1 MARLYVRIDDTK
13 KSEFEKAI
21 QEREPNLNMSIVI
34 KNLIDLYLKGGK

>member
-1 MARLYVRIDDTK
+1 MARITVRLGDAK
-13 KSEFEKAI
+13 KAEFEKAI